1 MNHFNLLSSL
11 YKNSNTNGNKST
23 ILGYDNLV
31 ALKLL
36 IFEKKLFRHYNTN
49 LADFI
54 DISYDEMI
62 NKLIDKTNIYGFE
75 SIIRSETFRAIIY
88 SYISFPEKKKTNESR
103 NTNINFII
111 FFFNR
116 LFLYFS
122 TNQLHLVIANSDNQ
136 KKYIYR
142 IIISLKIAICHQ
154 ESWEDYLKEP
164 QIDDYWILAMLQEA
178 ILVNSLNIISRISNS
193 FICNLPGCGDC
204 ITILKEHKNYFFF
217 IECKLLKK
225 RAKNALKYF
234 SLTEVPN
241 LSIDRNHSIS
251 KGKNKRNHLI
261 QKLDLLIKDRYLSCY
276 LSNWS
281 EEDGYNVFSLILLEK
296 KLNGSERESE
306 IFNVWISNEDINLV
320 NESINTNLKNI
331 LNKRV
336 LNKNKSGN
344 PKLNKLT
351 INQLSDSG
359 IKYSTINLSTNKA
372 NNKFFDLFITVKNT
386 EKFFYKTNLLE
397 KQFSLLNNES
407 LQRFRDK
414 RLQKNAENQKK
425 IKDNQEKNKKNQNY
439 ENYKR
444 TRINNL

>member
-1 MNHFNLLSSL
+1 MNHTNLLDSL
-11 YKNSNTNGNKST
+11 FPNSNTNGNKST

-36 IFEKKLFRHYNTN
+36 IFEKKLFRYYNTN

-62 NKLIDKTNIYGFE
+62 KKLIDKANIYGFE
-75 SIIRSETFRAIIY
+75 SIIRSETFKVIIY
-88 SYISFPEKKKTNESR
+88 SYISFPEKKKTNGFS
-103 NTNINFII
+103 NINRNFII

-122 TNQLHLVIANSDNQ
+122 TNQQHLVIANSDNQ

-142 IIISLKIAICHQ
+142 IIISLKISICHQ
-154 ESWEDYLKEP
+154 ESWEDYLKKP
-164 QIDDYWILAMLQEA
+164 QIDEYWFLAMLQEA
-178 ILVNSLNIISRISNS
+178 ILVNSLNIISKISNS

-225 RAKNALKYF
+225 RAKNALKSF
-234 SLTEVPN
+234 SLTEVYN
-241 LSIDRNHSIS
+241 LSVK
-251 KGKNKRNHLI
+251 KGNNKNHLI
-261 QKLDLLIKDRYLSCY
+261 EKLDLLIKDRYLSCY

-281 EEDGYNVFSLILLEK
+281 EEDGYYVFSLKLLEK
-296 KLNGSERESE
+296 KLNGSDRESD

-320 NESINTNLKNI
+320 NETINTNLKDI
-331 LNKRV
+331 LIKRV

-351 INQLSDSG
+351 INQLSATG
-359 IKYSTINLSTNKA
+359 IKYSTINLSKNKA
-372 NNKFFDLFITVKNT
+372 NNNFFDLFITAKNT
-386 EKFFYKTNLLE
+386 NKFFSKTGLLE
-397 KQFSLLNNES
+397 RQFSLLNNDS
-407 LQRFRDK
+407 LQSFRDK
-414 RLQKNAENQKK
+414 RLQKNEEEKKK
-425 IKDNQEKNKKNQNY
+425 IKDNQEKNKKITNY
-439 ENYKR
+439 ENYMR
-444 TRINNL
+444 NRESNYE